1 MDVNIETCIKEFD
14 KKIEQAYCHIGKTIE
29 MIDKTDERIRLLLE
43 NFRKN
48 FMKIDIAG
56 NNIFEKDLKKIIT
69 SYREKCTDWCQAV
82 EEYIKCKEFVDQFE
96 RSILVVVFGNVNV
109 GKSSVGNLIA
119 GVVDKKNDSPEKEYA
134 AKRYFGDAPLFY
146 EYDIAGE
153 KDEQGIKENKKNY
166 FQEGYTETTA
176 NIQYFTRKQGL
187 TWTDSPGIHSVNKEN
202 GKLAKKY
209 VDYADLVIFITTS
222 SSPAK
227 NDEVQELRKLFDKQK
242 PVLILI
248 NKSDQIEKDEVNGD
262 IVKKLCPK
270 TKEDRKKQERYI
282 CELFQKES
290 DNKFSEIGAI
300 SISTYLAWKA
310 LEEEDDQK
318 FEDSGIPRFYDK
330 LGELL
335 DEKAVDLKM
344 NAPKIRMNGVIKEI
358 IYGGSLAGNTISGI
372 QEFIKEIESVENEAE
387 NCKEKLCSTVKEAKE
402 EIIEEINKQV
412 YSNIQDASKKIRT
425 GNHSI
430 ELSDEINEMVMNI
443 VQKVLTKKLSKILS
457 DVELSMSQQVKYLG
471 IENSEIKIKYE
482 ECTRQEYDIK
492 TVSREPS
499 GLIEKVVH
507 FFTGKEYTREK
518 VISRTITEKFQN
530 GDNSMEI
537 QSKIQNTIEN
547 TLTEYM
553 DAYYKEI
560 INAYFS
566 QEETVLERMKKLF
579 DNLSNELER
588 VKLVC

>member
-1 MDVNIETCIKEFD
+1 MDIETYIKEFD
-14 KKIEQAYCHIGKTIE
+14 KKIEGAYCHIGKNIE
-29 MIDKTDERIRLLLE
+29 LIDKTDERIRLLLE

-56 NNIFEKDLKKIIT
+56 DNIFEKDLKKIIT

-82 EEYIKCKEFVDQFE
+82 EEHIKGEEFVNQFE
-96 RSILVVVFGNVNV
+96 RSVLVVVFGNVNV

-119 GVVDKKNDSPEKEYA
+119 GVVDKKNNSSEKEDMA
-134 AKRYFGDAPLFY
+134 RRYFGDVPLFY

-153 KDEQGIKENKKNY
+153 KGEAGAKENKNNY

-202 GKLAKKY
+202 GRLAKKY

-248 NKSDQIEKDEVNGD
+248 NKSDQIEKDEVKGK

-270 TKEDRKKQERYI
+270 TKEDRKKQEGYI

-290 DNKFSEIGAI
+290 DNKFSKIEAI

-310 LEEEDDQK
+310 LEENDYQV

-335 DEKAVDLKM
+335 DEKAVELKM
-344 NAPKIRMNGVIKEI
+344 NSPKIRINGVINEI
-358 IYGGSLAGNTISGI
+358 IYGGSIAGNTIEGI
-372 QEFIKEIESVENEAE
+372 QEFIKEIKSVKNEVE
-387 NCKEKLCSTVKEAKE
+387 NCKEKLCKTVQEAKE

-412 YSNIQDASKKIRT
+412 YYKIQDASRKIRT

-430 ELSDEINEMVMNI
+430 EISDEINEIVMNM
-443 VQKVLTKKLSKILS
+443 VQKVLTKRLSKIL
-457 DVELSMSQQVKYLG
+457 DDIEISMSQQVKYLG
-471 IENSEIKIKYE
+471 IKNSEIAIKYG
-482 ECTRQEYDIK
+482 ECTRQEYDVK

-530 GDNSMEI
+530 GDNSTEI
-537 QSKIQNTIEN
+537 QSKIQNAIEN

-560 INAYFS
+560 IDAYFS
-566 QEETVLERMKKLF
+566 QEETILKQMKKLF
-579 DNLSNELER
+579 EHLGVELEG